1 MECKFQTEGVG
12 PLPLATISA
21 PSASPAAAALAAGG
35 NAPAGNAQ
43 PGATAPAQGFADLV
57 AAVAADPA
65 TAAVPGGGTIV
76 PDLAAAPVPASA
88 SSEPRAGLPVPLPTT
103 SLAPP
108 AGAVLAD
115 VMTPDAAVAQPE
127 LPPQPA
133 AAPKPTPDA
142 SAPAEPVRPI
152 EVRTVADAPT
162 PALPVLVADA
172 AATPLTPKLKA
183 PADPAT
189 KENDETGGKDPASAR
204 TIASAAP
211 LPDPVPPAPPLVV
224 TPQPQ
229 VAPVAVQVAAAAM
242 PSQPT
247 EAFGASAPSVD
258 FTQPLAG
265 DATAA
270 APHAAARTAALADTP
285 TPAAPNADGLT
296 TPLFSQ
302 ALGQQAQ
309 PGQILA
315 NIAYAPDKAAPG
327 SATATVRARAGQMGR
342 DMGAVISRHVVEG
355 RDQVT
360 VRLTPPE
367 MGRVDV
373 RLSFDHAKGLRAVV
387 ATESPA
393 AMDLLR
399 RDMGDLNR
407 ALADAGIRTDADSFR
422 FDSRSSGGGFAQSDH
437 SRQNP
442 QGQQSAP
449 FRTARGDLSA
459 DPSAERAWRPLRA
472 SGGIDMIA

>member
-1 MECKFQTEGVG
+1 M
-12 PLPLATISA
+12 PLATISA
-21 PSASPAAAALAAGG
+21 PSSSRAAAALAAGG
-35 NAPAGNAQ
+35 HAPAGTAQ
-43 PGATAPAQGFADLV
+43 PGASAPAQGFADLV
-57 AAVAADPA
+57 DVVVAEPVVTAGGPAGGAV
-65 TAAVPGGGTIV
+65 V
-76 PDLAAAPVPASA
+76 PDLATAPIPAPASN
-88 SSEPRAGLPVPLPTT
+88 EPRASLPVPLPVTPQALP
-103 SLAPP
+103 S
-108 AGAVLAD
+108 GAVLAD
-115 VMTPDAAVAQPE
+115 AMTSEAAIAPPE

-133 AAPKPTPDA
+133 AASKPTPETP
-142 SAPAEPVRPI
+142 APAEPVRPI
-152 EVRTVADAPT
+152 EVRTVADAQS
-162 PALPVLVADA
+162 PAIPVLVVDA

-183 PADPAT
+183 SADPIAKDGDEAGGKDTGSALALATPLADPA
-189 KENDETGGKDPASAR
+189 
-204 TIASAAP
+204 P
-211 LPDPVPPAPPLVV
+211 LVPPAAAA

-229 VAPVAVQVAAAAM
+229 VAPVAVQVAAAI
-242 PSQPT
+242 PSQPA
-247 EAFGASAPSVD
+247 EEFAASAPQVD
-258 FTQPLAG
+258 PSQPLAG
-265 DATAA
+265 DTAPA
-270 APHAAARTAALADTP
+270 ASHAGLRTTALAEIP
-285 TPAAPNADGLT
+285 TPVSADADGLT
-296 TPLFSQ
+296 APLFSQ
-302 ALGQQAQ
+302 ALGQQVQ
-309 PGQILA
+309 PGPILA
-315 NIAYAPDKAAPG
+315 GMAYAPGKAAPA
-327 SATATVRARAGQMGR
+327 SAMVRARAGQMGR

-373 RLSFDHAKGLRAVV
+373 RLSFDHAKGLRAIV

-422 FDSRSSGGGFAQSDH
+422 FDSRSSGGGFAQPDH

-442 QGQQSAP
+442 QGQSSAP